1 MGEYSD
7 YKVNYFGE
15 TLKYAPN
22 IVYLV
27 VYAIIFAYYSG
38 MIIKS
43 RYWFF
48 NVTFSLDMVWNLLGF

>member
-43 RYWFF
+43 RYWF
-48 NVTFSLDMVWNLLGF
+48 SM